1 MKKFLTI
8 TGLFLVLAGCSN
20 KAVQQPI
27 ISNSSANYHEIETTL
42 TSAVVDDLNP
52 IKQIQQEK
60 ENLIKNGQSFWFDE
74 KKVSPYKEEMYYLQY
89 LSNEV
94 KGYKDHF
101 PPKFKMGTCDNDGW
115 CKIISPEIPKKI
127 LAISS
132 KNTANTEFYASS
144 NGEFYTFHEKNIYGS
159 SEVLTDI
166 YENDKILFSKK
177 MEFGASG
184 PILNQTIINDSPSFT
199 FREPGPV
206 ENTFYKGETMNEK
219 YKVDDSENLFVVNGK
234 IGFVATVNGK
244 KFIMY
249 DGKKV
254 SQDFDEIRTHACCA
268 ISAYPFEIDQNGT
281 LSLLAK
287 RGEKYYLVEIKLA
300 LETQSP
306 SETTTPTINQTPQTS
321 YENKELG
328 IKFTPY
334 WDGIYAGTFEQQ
346 ENKIVFK
353 DPMVKDL
360 AQAKENGY
368 KAPFIQVFTKP
379 KDQKIDDAILDV
391 IKKENKDS
399 SKCKVI
405 DYGQYWAK
413 NSFENYSLDLVNQKI
428 IYTKDEEKEIKQAD
442 IDSKKDGG
450 PFDGEWQKAEIY
462 RKRLVSECSPYA
474 DSLKPGGTSKTMPS
488 IFLYDEKTSNTKFIF
503 IPGSADPYF
512 FKEDSLEILK

>member
-20 KAVQQPI
+20 KTVKQSIA
-27 ISNSSANYHEIETTL
+27 ISSSDNYHEIETTL
-42 TSAVVDDLNP
+42 TSAIVDDLNP
-52 IKQIQQEK
+52 IEQIQQEK
-60 ENLIKNGQSFWFDE
+60 ENLIKNGQTFWFD
-74 KKVSPYKEEMYYLQY
+74 KKKASPYKEEMYYLQY
-89 LSNEV
+89 LFNEV

-115 CKIISPEIPKKI
+115 CKIASPEIPKDL
-127 LAISS
+127 LAKAKNSS
-132 KNTANTEFYASS
+132 FAEFYAAE
-144 NGEFYTFHEKNIYGS
+144 NGDLYAIIAEGGISDKYSIYQ
-159 SEVLTDI
+159 
-166 YENDKILFSKK
+166 NDKLLFNQK
-177 MEFGASG
+177 MYFGA
-184 PILNQTIINDSPSFT
+184 DSAVEDKSIVDSNPAFT
-199 FREPGPV
+199 FYESGSIK
-206 ENTFYKGETMNEK
+206 NTFYKGETMNEK

-234 IGFVATVNGK
+234 VGFVATLNGK

-287 RGEKYYLVEIKLA
+287 REEKYYLVEVKLTT
-300 LETQSP
+300 ENQSS
-306 SETTTPTINQTPQTS
+306 SEITTPTIDKTPQTS
-321 YENKELG
+321 YENKTLG
-328 IKFTPY
+328 IKFTQY

-346 ENKIVFK
+346 GNKIVFK

-360 AQAKENGY
+360 TQAKENGY

-379 KDQKIDDAILDV
+379 ANQKIEDAIIDV

-399 SKCKVI
+399 SKCKVN
-405 DYGQYWAK
+405 DNGQYWGK

-428 IYTKDEEKEIKQAD
+428 TYTKDEEKEIVQAD

-462 RKRLVSECSPYA
+462 RKRLVKECSSYA

-488 IFLYDEKTSNTKFIF
+488 IFIYDEKASNTKFIF